1 MNTSIEQLII
11 ESLHHRLQRH
21 HYNCTL
27 DEVELG
33 LNMLA
38 LKNGESKQNTAL
50 YLYWLLREGG
60 HEQIPE
66 MFIQQ
71 VSKRASLE

>member
-1 MNTSIEQLII
+1 MDKTREQQII

-21 HYNCTL
+21 HYTCTL

-38 LKNGESKQNTAL
+38 LKSGESKQNTAL

-60 HEQIPE
+60 HELLPE
-66 MFIQQ
+66 MFINQ
-71 VSKRASLE
+71 VSKRRPLE

>member
-1 MNTSIEQLII
+1 MNQIIERQII
-11 ESLHHRLQRH
+11 ESLHYRLQRH
-21 HYNCTL
+21 NYTCSL

-60 HEQIPE
+60 DELLPE
-66 MFIQQ
+66 MFIKQ